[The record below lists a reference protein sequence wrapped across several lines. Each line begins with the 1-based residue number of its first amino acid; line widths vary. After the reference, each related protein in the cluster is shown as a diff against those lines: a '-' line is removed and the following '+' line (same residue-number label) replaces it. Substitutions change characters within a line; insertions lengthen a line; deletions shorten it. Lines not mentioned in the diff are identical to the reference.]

1 MKLPSPIN
9 LFSYPPQKSAA
20 ALRKFLSISRYAS
33 SFSLRLARFLRRLF
47 ENILIGDGI
56 RNIAPILAGLLITLM
71 AGVLIAHAAE
81 INYAPLAPLP
91 IGDAGAMP
99 PAYTLSSYLS
109 GMIKLLI
116 ALGAA
121 TAILFAIIGGTQY
134 VAAGIAPS
142 AKTDA
147 KNRIMNAFIGLT
159 IMLTS
164 YLLLNSINPD
174 LVNFNLE
181 LKSVATTTAKA
192 LGELNKWPDDTL
204 IREELRGAGIVTN
217 RDSEPGHGNCKKIG
231 DTTCTSVAGLPR
243 QAIDSLIALKYACSG
258 LFTLCDVT
266 ISGGTEMGHETHGIG
281 IPNVDLKTDDAVLN
295 NFIITKGTHA
305 ADINGKGG
313 SPKTGTATSKLK
325 CGVSSAP
332 HYYLLN
338 ASYTGTYVR
347 EPDPDH
353 WHVCF

>member
-1 MKLPSPIN
+1 MKTKN
-9 LFSYPPQKSAA
+9 V
-20 ALRKFLSISRYAS
+20 
-33 SFSLRLARFLRRLF
+33 
-47 ENILIGDGI
+47 
-56 RNIAPILAGLLITLM
+56 APILAGLITTLV
-71 AGVLIAHAAE
+71 AGVLVAHGAE

-91 IGDAGAMP
+91 IGDAGAIST
-99 PAYTLSSYLS
+99 AYTLSSYLS

-147 KNRIMNAFIGLT
+147 KNRIVNAFIGLT

-174 LVNFNLE
+174 LVNFNLDM
-181 LKSVATTTAKA
+181 KSVVTTTAKS
-192 LGELNKWPDDTL
+192 LGEINQWPDDTV
-204 IREELRGAGIVTN
+204 IREELRNAGIVTN

-231 DTTCTSVAGLPR
+231 DTLCTSVSGLPR
-243 QAIDSLIALKYACSG
+243 QAIDGLIAIKYACSG

-266 ISGGTEMGHETHGIG
+266 INGGTEMGHQTHGVG
-281 IPNVDLKTDDAVLN
+281 IPNVDLRPNTELD
-295 NFIITKGTHA
+295 NFIKSKARSQDPITKGA
-305 ADINGKGG
+305 
-313 SPKTGTATSKLK
+313 P
-325 CGVSSAP
+325 CGVSTAP

-338 ASYTGTYVR
+338 VPYTGVYVL
-347 EPDPDH
+347 EPPKNGQPEH